1 MTQVTIKT
9 GHIDIIPF
17 LILDHF
23 NNSTLLFIYTLF
35 FYVYLICKYMPAFFV
50 CLFVLRQPHPH
61 CVSYVCVCR
70 DDDVLY
76 VSEGDSFEGE
86 CDDLQPRGQRC
97 AAGVFLTLSSE
108 CAEVPAHA
116 LNLYCF
122 GFFSFLFY
130 SDIQMMS
137 LI

>member
-1 MTQVTIKT
+1 MTQVTIKNRA
-9 GHIDIIPF
+9 HRYNPF

-23 NNSTLLFIYTLF
+23 NDSTLLFIYTLF

-50 CLFVLRQPHPH
+50 CLFVLRQPDHH

-97 AAGVFLTLSSE
+97 AAGVFLTELRVCRSSCTCSE
-108 CAEVPAHA
+108 LV
-116 LNLYCF
+116 LF
-122 GFFSFLFY
+122 WGFFLFF
-130 SDIQMMS
+130 STLTS
-137 LI
+137 K

>member
-1 MTQVTIKT
+1 MFPPVSGEMFLWRAKSDASDNKNRA
-9 GHIDIIPF
+9 HRYNPF

-23 NNSTLLFIYTLF
+23 NDSTLLFIYTLF

-50 CLFVLRQPHPH
+50 CLFVLRQPDHH

-86 CDDLQPRGQRC
+86 CDDS
-97 AAGVFLTLSSE
+97 GVLLG
-108 CAEVPAHA
+108 
-116 LNLYCF
+116 CF
-122 GFFSFLFY
+122 
-130 SDIQMMS
+130 
-137 LI
+137 